1 MNINNKIKV
10 NNSNEIELLEDAKKG
25 DIIDLSTLNQVDI
38 SYLQKLINDKKDDEY
53 KKMLQKELEQKNNEH
68 RVEIE
73 RLKIQFEK
81 DVSEEKD
88 ELKEK
93 ITSLNIEIEK
103 LKKSKEAE
111 IQLTE
116 EKIKHQYENKISS
129 IENEQKIIAAK
140 YELEKEK
147 EINRVTNL
155 KDQEITNLKLELE
168 GTDTKIKEAVFK
180 KENELS
186 EKIHELEA
194 KNNQLLFSK
203 SMAGI
208 KDLGENLEQWCDN
221 QYIEH
226 SVYGFENCSWIK
238 DNKAVEDEFD
248 SKKTKGDF
256 IFKVYADARKKDET
270 LLTSALLDMKDK
282 NPNSNSN
289 NKNSDHYKKLDS
301 DRRKK
306 GCEYA
311 ILVSN
316 LERDRAVNDA
326 PVIKVGEYEK
336 MYVVRPEY
344 FMVFL
349 SLLASLAVKYAS
361 FMTAEKRDLL
371 NKEDAIKMF
380 EDFKNDVLVKSF
392 ASLSKSID
400 EMLKKALSI
409 QSSAED
415 IIDECRKIQDRT
427 LERLKNK
434 IEKFNI
440 SKAINSL
447 D

>member
-10 NNSNEIELLEDAKKG
+10 NSSNEIELLEDAKKG

-53 KKMLQKELEQKNNEH
+53 QKMLQKELEHKEKEYK
-68 RVEIE
+68 VEIE
-73 RLKIQFEK
+73 QMKIQLEKNASKEK
-81 DVSEEKD
+81 DV
-88 ELKEK
+88 LKER
-93 ITSLNIEIEK
+93 INSLNVEIEK
-103 LKKSKEAE
+103 IKSSKQAD
-111 IQLTE
+111 IQLSE
-116 EKIKHQYENKISS
+116 EKIKHQYESKIND
-129 IENEQKIIAAK
+129 IENQQKILATQ

-147 EINRVTNL
+147 EVNRVTNL
-155 KDQEITNLKLELE
+155 KDKEINDLKLELE
-168 GTDTKIKEAVFK
+168 GTDTRIRQAVLK
-180 KENELS
+180 KENELN
-186 EKIHELEA
+186 EQIRDLEA

-208 KDLGENLEQWCDN
+208 KDLGENLEQWCDS
-221 QYIEH
+221 QYNDH
-226 SVYGFENCSWIK
+226 SIYGFENCSWVK
-238 DNKAVEDEFD
+238 DNKAVEDELD
-248 SKKTKGDF
+248 PKKTKGDF
-256 IFKVYADARKKDET
+256 IFKVYANADKKEDT

-282 NPNSNSN
+282 NPNSASN

-326 PVIKVGEYEK
+326 PVIKVSEYEK

-349 SLLASLAVKYAS
+349 SLLASLAIKYAS
-361 FMTAEKRDLL
+361 FMTAEKKDLL

-400 EMLKKALSI
+400 EMLKKAQSI

-434 IEKFNI
+434 IEKFSI
-440 SKAINSL
+440 SKATNSL

>member
-38 SYLQKLINDKKDDEY
+38 SYLQKLINDKKDEEY
-53 KKMLQKELEQKNNEH
+53 QKMLQKELENKEKEH
-68 RVEIE
+68 KVEIE
-73 RLKIQFEK
+73 QLKIQLERNVNQEK
-81 DVSEEKD
+81 S

-93 ITSLNIEIEK
+93 INSLNIEIEK
-103 LKKSKEAE
+103 IKSSKQAD
-111 IQLTE
+111 IQLSE
-116 EKIKHQYENKISS
+116 ERLKHQYESKINN
-129 IENEQKIIAAK
+129 IESQQKILASQ

-147 EINRVTNL
+147 EINRVSNL
-155 KDQEITNLKLELE
+155 KDKEINNLKLELE
-168 GTDTKIKEAVFK
+168 GTDTKIREAVLK
-180 KENELS
+180 KENELN
-186 EKIHELEA
+186 EQIRELEA

-221 QYIEH
+221 QFSDH

-238 DNKAVEDEFD
+238 DNKAVEDELD
-248 SKKTKGDF
+248 PKKTKGDF
-256 IFKVYADARKKDET
+256 IFKVYANANKKEDT

-282 NPNSNSN
+282 NPNSTSN

-326 PVIKVGEYEK
+326 PVIKVSEYEK

-361 FMTAEKRDLL
+361 YMTAEKKDLL

-380 EDFKNDVLVKSF
+380 EDFKNEVLVKSF
-392 ASLSKSID
+392 TSLSKSID
-400 EMLKKALSI
+400 EMLKKAQSI

-440 SKAINSL
+440 SKATNSL

>member
-73 RLKIQFEK
+73 RLKIQLEK
-81 DVSEEKD
+81 DVSKEKD

-129 IENEQKIIAAK
+129 IESEQKILASK

-226 SVYGFENCSWIK
+226 SVYGFENCSWTK
-238 DNKAVEDEFD
+238 DNKAVEDELD

-326 PVIKVGEYEK
+326 PVIKVSEYEK

-349 SLLASLAVKYAS
+349 SLLASLAMKYAS
-361 FMTAEKRDLL
+361 FMTAEKMDLL